1 MTAGRLVAATR
12 PTARLAGPEVDPL
25 LTCPDAVLALES
37 RGAANRL
44 DCVEVNAGSFV
55 HVEDRV
61 NRAGKVHAAQ
71 AVASLGQSCP
81 AAYFPH
87 RPVEDEMSRT
97 VAAEECTSLGATQ
110 GTFEAYP
117 NRDISLGKLTVT
129 RVLPI
134 RDRRLIGPWCFLDR
148 FGPLSFGD
156 DKPMDVAPHPHTG
169 LQTVTWLLE
178 GEVLHDDSLG
188 SVATAKPGGVNVMT
202 SGRGIAH
209 AEQTPRQ
216 HTGRL
221 NGAQLWVALPDE
233 FRQVEPS
240 FDGIERVPLIES
252 PGGITQVFAGSLAGQ
267 TSPGRHFS
275 ELTGA
280 DIQVHPGL
288 SLELELQP
296 HYEHAVL
303 VLDGDCSV
311 EGEPLQPRM
320 LYYLG
325 VHRSSVTLASRTG
338 GRLMLIGGPP
348 FPERILMWW
357 NFVAR
362 SPEEIAQFRDDW
374 EQRRRFGDVPSYQ
387 GARLDAPELAR
398 LARPNAMS

>member
-1 MTAGRLVAATR
+1 
-12 PTARLAGPEVDPL
+12 
-25 LTCPDAVLALES
+25 
-37 RGAANRL
+37 
-44 DCVEVNAGSFV
+44 
-55 HVEDRV
+55 
-61 NRAGKVHAAQ
+61 
-71 AVASLGQSCP
+71 
-81 AAYFPH
+81 
-87 RPVEDEMSRT
+87 MSRI
-97 VAAEECTSLGATQ
+97 VAAEECTALGATE
-110 GTFEAYP
+110 GTLEAYP
-117 NRDISLGKLTVT
+117 NRDVSLGKLTVT

-134 RDRRLIGPWCFLDR
+134 RDRRMIGPWCFLDR

-188 SVATAKPGGVNVMT
+188 CEATAKPGGVNIMT

-233 FRQVEPS
+233 FRNVEPS
-240 FDGIERVPLIES
+240 FDGIERVPVIES
-252 PGGITQVFAGSLAGQ
+252 PGGITQVFAGSMAGQ
-267 TSPGRHFS
+267 MSPGRHFS

-280 DIQVHPGL
+280 DIQIHAGL
-288 SLELELQP
+288 SLELPLQS
-296 HYEHAVL
+296 HFEHAVL
-303 VLDGDCSV
+303 VLDGDCSIA
-311 EGEPLQPRM
+311 GEPLQPRM

-325 VHRSSVTLASRTG
+325 THRANVTLESRSG

-362 SPEEIAQFRDDW
+362 TPEEITQFRDDW

-387 GARLDAPELAR
+387 GDRLTAPALAR